1 MKTNVQRNNSRG
13 RNQVGKKTI
22 RLIKVIK
29 GLSLTACVVIGT
41 GGAFLVQ
48 MEGEKTQE
56 AKLYL
61 RYLQEGEQ
69 QLQNESYVKAEEAYL
84 KAVEIKPQ
92 EAYVYEQL
100 ASIYTARKMDQE
112 ASDISDNMAHT
123 LEILEKGSKEV
134 SVLVTEVEESVQKGA
149 YITEKLETLDKYIE
163 EMNTIVELISG
174 IASQTSLLAL
184 NASIEAAR
192 AGEAGRGFSVV
203 ATEISNMASQTTEA
217 TVSITTLIDNV
228 SGAISD
234 VVNNTRQMI
243 DGISTEKVSTKNTAD
258 SFKHIESN
266 TFAIRDNV
274 DKLTEHIK
282 ELEKANK
289 EIVDSVYTISAIS
302 QEVSAHSNETFEAE
316 ESNVD
321 ILENIAVKA
330 RELIDKIESK

>member
-1 MKTNVQRNNSRG
+1 
-13 RNQVGKKTI
+13 
-22 RLIKVIK
+22 
-29 GLSLTACVVIGT
+29 
-41 GGAFLVQ
+41 
-48 MEGEKTQE
+48 
-56 AKLYL
+56 
-61 RYLQEGEQ
+61 
-69 QLQNESYVKAEEAYL
+69 
-84 KAVEIKPQ
+84 
-92 EAYVYEQL
+92 
-100 ASIYTARKMDQE
+100 
-112 ASDISDNMAHT
+112 
-123 LEILEKGSKEV
+123 
-134 SVLVTEVEESVQKGA
+134 
-149 YITEKLETLDKYIE
+149 
-163 EMNTIVELISG
+163 MNTIVELISG

-203 ATEISNMASQTTEA
+203 ATEISYMASQTTEA

-258 SFKHIESN
+258 SFKYIESN